1 MGVCV
6 DVATWEE
13 AAQRGDMEVWGIER
27 VAELWGVVEVVGKG
41 GDINADVGVILAVAM
56 SIVVAVSTELDVARV
71 TVVTI
76 VPIDMLNELLQQPGL
91 FSP

>member
-1 MGVCV
+1 ML
-6 DVATWEE
+6 
-13 AAQRGDMEVWGIER
+13 MS
-27 VAELWGVVEVVGKG
+27 
-41 GDINADVGVILAVAM
+41 GVILAVAM